1 MNGIFLMIVKFKFA
15 IQKKN
20 ALINIFLI
28 YFMRANKLKIL
39 YLIILL
45 FFFLGE
51 SFLKKLTL
59 FFLYNLGYI
68 SIFNLF
74 KIN

>member
-28 YFMRANKLKIL
+28 YFMRANKLKII

-45 FFFLGE
+45 FFF
-51 SFLKKLTL
+51 F
-59 FFLYNLGYI
+59 
-68 SIFNLF
+68 
-74 KIN
+74 